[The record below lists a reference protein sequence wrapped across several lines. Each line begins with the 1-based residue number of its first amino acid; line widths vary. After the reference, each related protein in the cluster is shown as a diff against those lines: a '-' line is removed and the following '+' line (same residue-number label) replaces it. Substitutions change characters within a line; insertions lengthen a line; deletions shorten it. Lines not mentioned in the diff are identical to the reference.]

1 MVGKTLGHYE
11 ILEPLTPI
19 GANAPSAAGKCTF
32 VDSPF
37 DGEDLVANVGDDV
50 LAIGF
55 LLILEQEVASC
66 WGHGGRAAAE
76 TGNRRGQL

>member
-11 ILEPLTPI
+11 ILEPP
-19 GANAPSAAGKCTF
+19 GKGGM
-32 VDSPF
+32 
-37 DGEDLVANVGDDV
+37 GEVGDDV

-55 LLILEQEVASC
+55 LLIPEQEVASC